1 MYALRLNTSKK
12 RIYLVITA
20 IVIVII
26 TMLGTHYMK
35 LKGEKDKKVI
45 SYIEIGHKHFLK
57 REVDKAYENYQN
69 AWSLKPEIT
78 THVEK
83 NGAVNLAQLMMVR
96 GEYKNAKDLLLK
108 AVEYDPYFY
117 ASYLFLGDIYLK
129 EKDAD
134 RAIFYLEK
142 GLSLK
147 DYFIKD
153 DPNAA
158 LLYYN
163 MAEALLLKGNKDG
176 AKKHLEKFLAIA
188 DKDKRLEGIAAKAR
202 ERLKALSVM
211 R

>member
-1 MYALRLNTSKK
+1 MRKK
-12 RIYLVITA
+12 RLILGIVALVIILIA
-20 IVIVII
+20 GFGARH
-26 TMLGTHYMK
+26 LK
-35 LKGEKDKKVI
+35 LKEERDKKVI
-45 SYIEIGHKHFLK
+45 SYIEIGHTHFLK
-57 REVDKAYENYQN
+57 GEVDKASEQYLK

-117 ASYLFLGDIYLK
+117 VSYLFLGDIYLK
-129 EKDAD
+129 EKDVDKAL
-134 RAIFYLEK
+134 FYLEK

-163 MAEALLLKGNKDG
+163 MAEALLLKGDKDG

-202 ERLKALSVM
+202 GRMAGLK
-211 R
+211 

>member
-1 MYALRLNTSKK
+1 MKSNISK
-12 RIYLVITA
+12 RIYIAITA

-26 TMLGTHYMK
+26 SVTGVYYMK
-35 LKGEKDKKVI
+35 LKEEKDKKVL

-57 REVDKAYENYQN
+57 GEVDKAYEQYLK

-163 MAEALLLKGNKDG
+163 MAEVLLLKGDKDG
-176 AKKHLEKFLAIA
+176 AKKHMENFLTIA
-188 DKDKRLEGIAAKAR
+188 GKDKRLEGIVAKAR
-202 ERLKALSVM
+202 ERLTGLK
-211 R
+211 

>member
-1 MYALRLNTSKK
+1 MYPLRLNASKK
-12 RIYLVITA
+12 RIYIAITA

-26 TMLGTHYMK
+26 SVTGAYYIK

-45 SYIEIGHKHFLK
+45 SYIELGHAHFLK
-57 REVDKAYENYQN
+57 GEVDKAYEQYLK

-129 EKDAD
+129 EKDAE

-163 MAEALLLKGNKDG
+163 MAEALLLKGDKDG
-176 AKKHLEKFLAIA
+176 ARKHLENFLTIA
-188 DKDKRLEGIAAKAR
+188 GKDKRLEGIVAKAR
-202 ERLKALSVM
+202 ERLTGLK
-211 R
+211 